1 MKNRQHL
8 LLQCECVE
16 VHDLHGIL
24 VAAGELFD
32 RKLVFLFLDALELA
46 LQLFFSHVDF
56 VEN

>member
-32 RKLVFLFLDALELA
+32 RKLVFLLFDAFELA
-46 LQLFFSHVDF
+46 LQLFLGHVDF
-56 VEN
+56 GKN